1 VIRFVE
7 IAVGTGGGV
16 RCARCHGTAAP
27 AAYTSAF
34 DVARDIESAV
44 VSWSGAPGP
53 NIALIGPD
61 PFGHPELRTLVS
73 AAVRAG
79 VQRLRVDTDAVAL
92 RSAQNA
98 ADYIGA
104 GVRHLS
110 FSLLGGTPGI
120 HDALVDAPGSLDAL
134 IAGVRSYR
142 TAADAES
149 LSVCV
154 TAVLPACR
162 HNVRDL
168 PAAVVRAVEIGAD
181 AVLVRVEDGGADLSR
196 ALPWLTAACDTG
208 VVNCV
213 WVELEGVPFCMLEGY
228 DLHLTDAVRE
238 RAGGK
243 SPVCAEC
250 ALDAVCGGG
259 PPASSGEITG
269 ALRPP
274 PFAQRLA
281 PSVARAREGAPRDG

>member
-1 VIRFVE
+1 MIRFVE

-16 RCARCHGTAAP
+16 RCVRCHGAP
-27 AAYTSAF
+27 APVRYASAV
-34 DVARDIESAV
+34 DVARDIESSVA
-44 VSWSGAPGP
+44 SWSGAPGP
-53 NIALIGPD
+53 NIALTGPD
-61 PFGHPELRTLVS
+61 PFGHPELPALVS
-73 AAVRAG
+73 TAVRAG
-79 VQRLRVDTDAVAL
+79 VRRLRVDTDAVAL

-98 ADYIGA
+98 AGSIGA

-110 FSLLGGTPGI
+110 FALLGGTPGI
-120 HDALVDAPGSLDAL
+120 HDALVDEPGSLDAL
-134 IAGVRSYR
+134 TAGVRSYR
-142 TAADAES
+142 TVADAEGI
-149 LSVCV
+149 SVCV

-162 HNVRDL
+162 HNLRDL
-168 PAAVVRAVEIGAD
+168 PAAVGCAVDIGAD

-196 ALPWLTAACDTG
+196 ALAWLTAACDTG
-208 VVNCV
+208 VVNGV

-228 DLHLTDAVRE
+228 DLHLTDSVRE
-238 RAGGK
+238 RAGSK

-259 PPASSGEITG
+259 PPDSSGDITG

-281 PSVARAREGAPRDG
+281 PAVARAREGAPRHG